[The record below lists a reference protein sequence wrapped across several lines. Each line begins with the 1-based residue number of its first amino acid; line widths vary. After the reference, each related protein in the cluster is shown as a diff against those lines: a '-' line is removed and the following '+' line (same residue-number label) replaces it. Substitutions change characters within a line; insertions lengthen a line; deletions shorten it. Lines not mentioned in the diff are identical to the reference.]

1 MPAVAKWC
9 AEPIE
14 TGVPGFVLRPPVLG
28 RAAVP
33 VVADTAEAALRPEFG
48 VLSAIAHGD
57 TEYGATIAAAV
68 LPVVQGLDD
77 DRAKLYWDLV
87 YNSLDEPARR
97 SLEVTMGYEYQSDF
111 AKKYVAE
118 GRQQGE
124 ADFLLRLLEQ
134 KFGLLDPKTR
144 SRVRSA
150 DAERLLDWG
159 GRVLAAERLEDVFKN

>member
-1 MPAVAKWC
+1 MGLLIVAPVPAVAEWC

-33 VVADTAEAALRPEFG
+33 VVTDSEEASLRP
-48 VLSAIAHGD
+48 VLG
-57 TEYGATIAAAV
+57 V
-68 LPVVQGLDD
+68 LPVVLGLDD
-77 DRAKLYWDLV
+77 DRAKLYWILV
-87 YNSLDEPARR
+87 YNSLNEPARR
-97 SLEVTMGYEYQSDF
+97 SLEAMMGYEYQSDF

-124 ADFLLRLLEQ
+124 AELLLRLLEQ

-144 SRVRSA
+144 SRVRRA

-159 GRVLAAERLEDVFKN
+159 GRVLAAERLEDVFEN